1 MNSSTVADI
10 AANRSPLHAE
20 HLKELVKRRE
30 LTYDAD
36 LYGTDVSMKTLG
48 AVVEDFNQVYEDIKT
63 QSLERY
69 VVSMACLVAMTNHA
83 AETWIM
89 RCFANVFQTGKHANM
104 GKWFLLKVI
113 TPTTGCALWDASYN
127 SYVLNATFVVD
138 AEKRAPWAVPCFIE
152 AFDISGFTNLS
163 IPEKYGVL
171 GHVKSK
177 NVVVEEVRSAFGAY
191 QKQGAAPV
199 ELDDDGV
206 ADFTD
211 VCIGDKKMTEI
222 RDGYVNVTFLSKVVD
237 DRALYND
244 YIKLAGN
251 RKYVDSF
258 KLVDGGPL
266 VCKPVNPKGCTW
278 IHPKI
283 AVHLA
288 KWKGL
293 EDLAAILDVH
303 EDDTVPVVSTQKSP
317 HRLEIWAI
325 SAEGVTTEMRGFDGY
340 CNGAAI
346 AASFGKVW
354 ANIAQ
359 LENFHA
365 KVADVSS
372 RINVSV
378 PDLILVTYGKYAS
391 VWVHPEVACVVVHTY
406 KPKALAAFCKAL
418 DVDPRPADEEQTTVF
433 DDKGKV
439 VTKQRLSDGYLETNM
454 ISKWSSKHNT
464 LSDFLRLRVGTS
476 LKDAIA
482 AKGVDPI
489 KKTAGLYGGTWAH
502 PDLAAAL
509 AKRAGLDTLPDLV
522 AAALTAEREPEEVRS
537 KVAYEEKAN
546 QEAQPVVYQDP
557 NTSESNILEL
567 AESAPFIGGHAIPRH
582 FLSPNTFYIVQVGVL
597 PDGRIVFKWGITDN
611 WKRRELAHRDRF
623 KNIIT
628 RVLISV
634 GMYTAKNIE
643 DNIKSMM
650 APWRIFIA
658 NDGPVGRETF
668 AAAPEESEELVD
680 RIRVHVE
687 TKYEDMCEYSFKDGV
702 VHMDKT
708 KQVVKENAA
717 LAVEKEKT
725 RRELAL
731 QQGELALKDKEIEIL
746 KLKLQLSKKQL

>member
-1 MNSSTVADI
+1 MDSATITHIAD
-10 AANRSPLHAE
+10 NRTPLHSE

-30 LTYDAD
+30 LTYDAE
-36 LYGTDVSMKTLG
+36 LYGGDVSMKTLG
-48 AVVEDFNQVYEDIKT
+48 AIVEDFHQVYEDIKT

-83 AETWIM
+83 AEKCLM
-89 RCFANVFQTGKHANM
+89 RYFANVFQTGKHANM

-113 TPTTGCALWDASYN
+113 TPSTGCALWDAAYN
-127 SYVLNATFVVD
+127 SYVLNAAFVVD
-138 AEKRAPWAVPCFIE
+138 AEKRAPWVVPCFIE

-163 IPEKYGVL
+163 IPEKYSVL
-171 GHVKSK
+171 GHIKSK
-177 NVVVEEVRSAFGAY
+177 NVVVEEVRAAFGAF
-191 QKQGAAPV
+191 QKLGPVPV
-199 ELDDDGV
+199 ELDDGV

-211 VCIGDKKMTEI
+211 VYIGDKKMTEI
-222 RDGYVNVTFLSKVVD
+222 RNGYVNVTFLSKVVD
-237 DRALYND
+237 ERALFND

-251 RKYVDSF
+251 RKYVDSY
-258 KLVDGGPL
+258 KLPDGGPL
-266 VCKPVNPKGCTW
+266 VCKPENTKGSTW

-293 EDLAAILDVH
+293 DDLAAILEVY
-303 EDDTVPVVSTQKSP
+303 EDDTVSVVSTQKSP

-325 SAEGVTTEMRGFDGY
+325 SAEGITTEMRGFDGY

-365 KVADVSS
+365 KVAEVSS

-378 PDLILVTYGKYAS
+378 QDLILVTYGKYAS
-391 VWVHPEVACVVVHTY
+391 VWVHPEVACVLVDTY

-418 DVDPRPADEEQTTVF
+418 DVDPRPADEEHTTVF

-439 VTKQRLSDGYLETNM
+439 VTKHRLSDGYLETNM
-454 ISKWSSKHNT
+454 ISKWSPKNTT
-464 LSDFLRLRVGTS
+464 LSSILRIRFGS
-476 LKDAIA
+476 ALKEALA
-482 AKGVDPI
+482 AKGIDPI
-489 KKTAGLYGGTWAH
+489 KKTTGLYGGTWAH
-502 PDLAAAL
+502 PDLAGGL
-509 AKRAGLDTLPDLV
+509 AKRAGLDTLPALV
-522 AAALTAEREPEEVRS
+522 TAALTAEREPVAVRTN
-537 KVAYEEKAN
+537 VTYEEK
-546 QEAQPVVYQDP
+546 EVDAQQIVYQDP
-557 NTSESNILEL
+557 NASCSNVFEL
-567 AESAPFIGGHAIPRH
+567 AEAAPFIGGHAIPRH

-668 AAAPEESEELVD
+668 ATTAKESEEIVD

-708 KQVVKENAA
+708 KQAVEENTA

-731 QQGELALKDKEIEIL
+731 QQGELAIKDKEIEIL
-746 KLKLQLSKKQL
+746 KLQLQLSNK